1 MRPHLLEGRKREER
15 VGELGNVACHK
26 RGLTDWREEAGRA
39 GPGLD
44 MAIFPEYVSPPAFPT
59 RKYVPTLHSPT
70 WMWSRMEK
78 IVAGFSASQVPV
90 PAVFQGVNEI

>member
-1 MRPHLLEGRKREER
+1 MLEGRKREEQ

-44 MAIFPEYVSPPAFPT
+44 MAIFPEYVHILYIYLLYDGPSYFMMVLYNIYSPC
-59 RKYVPTLHSPT
+59 VL
-70 WMWSRMEK
+70 
-78 IVAGFSASQVPV
+78 
-90 PAVFQGVNEI
+90 